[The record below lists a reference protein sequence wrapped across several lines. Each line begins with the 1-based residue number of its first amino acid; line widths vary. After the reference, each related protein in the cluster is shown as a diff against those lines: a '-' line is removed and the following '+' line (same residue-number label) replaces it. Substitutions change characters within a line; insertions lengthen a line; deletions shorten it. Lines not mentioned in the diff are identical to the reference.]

1 MHSHFMC
8 LHIHSCGV
16 DNIIQDNVR
25 VQYYEL
31 ITRIIL
37 LSMLATLVVD
47 LTVLSTIH

>member
-1 MHSHFMC
+1 MHNHFMC

-31 ITRIIL
+31 ITLNTL
-37 LSMLATLVVD
+37 LSMPATLVVD
-47 LTVLSTIH
+47 LTVLGTIH